1 MKYNIL
7 IGGAAGQ
14 GIETISFILEK
25 TLLRDGYQIYS
36 NKDYMSRVRG
46 GHNFTQIRFSNETIL
61 SHTKKIDALVSLN
74 EETIELH
81 RDNLKEDGLIIA
93 DESIK
98 CDDPRFKSY
107 PLKEI
112 AKQVDNKRAENIVA
126 LGVLLKSFDI
136 DVSPVENILQETFEK
151 YFESNM
157 SAFNKGFELAEV
169 KLKVDSASPN
179 DNILIDGNDA
189 LGLGAVAGGLSF
201 YAGYPMAPSTGVIS
215 SLVQHSHET
224 GIFFEQAEDEIAAI
238 NMSLGASFA
247 GARAMTGSSGGGLSL
262 MTESLGLVGIM
273 ETPLVVIDV
282 QRPGPATGLPTRTE
296 QSDLS
301 FLLTASHGEIPR
313 MIIALRSPK
322 DAFYQTI
329 RALNLA
335 DKYQMLVII
344 LSDQFL
350 ADSKMT
356 IEPFD
361 FSSIKIERHIAD
373 VGDTEDKIYKRYKIT
388 DDGISKRLIPGK
400 AKGQIV
406 ITDSDEH
413 TEYGHITE
421 SSEVRNSM
429 MKKRM
434 NKMKLLESELIE
446 PDYYGVD
453 EIDHLI
459 VCWGSIEGIAR
470 DAVELLNKEDLRV
483 GALVFGDIYPLPTDM
498 LYEHSN
504 GVKNIINIEQN
515 YTGQLAKLIRQ
526 ETGIYCNQSIL
537 KYDGRQITAEEIVE
551 RFKGDVLDVR

>member
-14 GIETISFILEK
+14 GIETISFVLEK
-25 TLLRDGYQIYS
+25 TLLRDGYEIYS

-46 GHNFTQIRFSNETIL
+46 GHNFTQIRFSNHELL
-61 SHTKKIDALVSLN
+61 SHTKKIDVIVALN
-74 EETIELH
+74 EETIEIH
-81 RDNLKEDGLIIA
+81 KCNLKSDGLIIA

-98 CDDPRFKSY
+98 CDDKRFKAY
-107 PLKEI
+107 PLKKI
-112 AKQVDNKRAENIVA
+112 AEQVENKRAENIVA

-136 DVSPVENILQETFEK
+136 EVSPIEGILKETFEK

-157 SAFNKGFELAEV
+157 TAFNKGFELAEV
-169 KLKVDSASPN
+169 RVKVDAATPN
-179 DNILIDGNDA
+179 EKILINGNDA
-189 LGLGAVAGGLSF
+189 LGLGAVAGGVSF
-201 YAGYPMAPSTGVIS
+201 YAGYPMTPSTGVIS
-215 SLVQHSHET
+215 YLVEHNHKT

-262 MTESLGLVGIM
+262 MTESLGLIGMM

-313 MIIALRSPK
+313 MVIALRSPK

-335 DKYQMLVII
+335 DKYQILVII

-361 FSSIKIERHIAD
+361 FSNIVIERHIAD
-373 VGDTEDKIYKRYKIT
+373 ISEIEDDIYKRYKLT
-388 DDGISKRLIPGK
+388 DDGISKRLIPGRS
-400 AKGQIV
+400 KGQIV

-421 SSEVRNSM
+421 SSEVRNHM
-429 MKKRM
+429 MDKRM
-434 NKMKLLESELIE
+434 NKMKLLETELIE
-446 PDYYGVD
+446 PNYYGAD
-453 EIDHLI
+453 DIDHLI
-459 VCWGSIEGIAR
+459 VCWGSTEGIVR
-470 DAVELLNKEDLRV
+470 DALDMLNGEDLKV
-483 GALVFGDIYPLPTDM
+483 GALVFGDVYPLPTKL
-498 LYEHSN
+498 LYKYSKD
-504 GVKNIINIEQN
+504 VKNIINIEQN

-526 ETGIYCNQSIL
+526 ETGVYCNKSIL
-537 KYDGRQITAEEIVE
+537 KYDGRQIIAEEIVE